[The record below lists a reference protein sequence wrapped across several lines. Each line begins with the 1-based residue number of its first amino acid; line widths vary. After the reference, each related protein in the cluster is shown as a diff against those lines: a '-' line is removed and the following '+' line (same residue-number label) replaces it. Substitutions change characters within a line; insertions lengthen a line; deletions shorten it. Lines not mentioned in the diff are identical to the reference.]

1 MEAIIVKIFATALAL
16 SQVTTTP
23 DDLITAASKSTWVV
37 ADRIH
42 SMSGSRASAN
52 NRDRG
57 WPHGLPLPHHRAYGS
72 VHGGSVG

>member
-1 MEAIIVKIFATALAL
+1 MKVQW
-16 SQVTTTP
+16 QVTFCIDWTTRFP
-23 DDLITAASKSTWVV
+23 LIAEAAESFEPK
-37 ADRIH
+37 RY
-42 SMSGSRASAN
+42 